1 MIERF
6 EKQYMPEPNTG
17 CLLWLGA
24 YFSNGYGAFW
34 IGGGKTVRA
43 HRFSYETYVGKIP
56 EGLCVLHKCD
66 TPICV
71 NPEHLFLGTDK
82 DNAVDRN
89 AKNRHAFGNRSGAKK
104 HPEKTP
110 RGESS
115 GVSKL
120 KAEDI
125 LEIRK
130 EHASGS
136 TQKAI
141 AEKYGI
147 CHQNV
152 SSITKGRT
160 WKHVK

>member
-43 HRFSYETYVGKIP
+43 HRFSYEAYKGEIP
-56 EGLCVLHKCD
+56 KDLCVLHKCD
-66 TPICV
+66 TPACV
-71 NPEHLFLGTDK
+71 NPDHLFLGTHI

-104 HPEKTP
+104 HPEKVV
-110 RGESS
+110 RGETS
-115 GVSKL
+115 GMAKL
-120 KAEDI
+120 KTEDV

-130 EHASGS
+130 MHASGL

-147 CHQNV
+147 CFQNV
-152 SSITKGRT
+152 SSIVTRLT
-160 WKHVK
+160 WKHVE